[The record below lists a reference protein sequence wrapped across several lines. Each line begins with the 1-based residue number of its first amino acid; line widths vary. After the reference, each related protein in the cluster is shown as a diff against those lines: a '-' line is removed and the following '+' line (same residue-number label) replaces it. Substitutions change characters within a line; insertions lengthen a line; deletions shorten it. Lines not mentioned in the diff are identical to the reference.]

1 MDDLSSLI
9 LRFWESEI
17 EYDYISFSEKMQVV
31 FLIFFNFESKVKP
44 APESRGWS
52 YYLK

>member
-9 LRFWESEI
+9 LRFRESEI

-31 FLIFFNFESKVKP
+31 FFNFFQF
-44 APESRGWS
+44 
-52 YYLK
+52 